1 VITQSAPL
9 LILYDRRMRITKFT
23 HSCVR
28 LEDAGRVLV
37 IDPGVWGE
45 AGALLGT
52 QAVLVTHEH
61 VDHIDTL
68 RLAGAGVPV
77 FVPEGA
83 DLPELARVRP
93 FDIVRVSPGD
103 EFEAAGFRVRAV
115 GGQHAVVYGDR
126 ASCVNLGYVVEET
139 VYHPGDSL
147 HVPDADV
154 ETLFVPLQASWLKT
168 AEAIDFVRAVGPR
181 RTVPIHE
188 GQVNERGLDMLNH
201 HLAANTA
208 NGYRYLRPRESL

>member
-1 VITQSAPL
+1 
-9 LILYDRRMRITKFT
+9 MRITKFT

-28 LEDAGRVLV
+28 LEDASRVLV
-37 IDPGVWGE
+37 IDPGVWSE
-45 AGALLGT
+45 AGALLGAG
-52 QAVLVTHEH
+52 AVLVTHEH

-68 RLAGAGVPV
+68 RLAGIGVPV

-93 FDIVRVSPGD
+93 FDVVRVSPGD

-115 GGQHAVVYGDR
+115 GGEHAVVYGDR
-126 ASCVNLGYVVEET
+126 SSCVNLGYVVDGHA
-139 VYHPGDSL
+139 YHPGDSL
-147 HVPDADV
+147 HVPAAGV

-168 AEAIDFVRAVGPR
+168 AEAIDFVRAVDPR

-188 GQVNERGLDMLNH
+188 GQVNERGLDILNH
-201 HLAANTA
+201 HLAANTT
-208 NGYRYLRPRESL
+208 NGYRYLAARESF

>member
-1 VITQSAPL
+1 VIVQTARL
-9 LILYDRRMRITKFT
+9 LIVYDRRMRITKFT

-28 LEDAGRVLV
+28 LEVSSRVLV
-37 IDPGVWGE
+37 IDPGVWSE
-45 AGALLGT
+45 AGALLGAR
-52 QAVLVTHEH
+52 AVLVTHEH

-68 RLAGAGVPV
+68 RLAGIGVPV

-93 FDIVRVSPGD
+93 LDIVRVSPGD

-126 ASCVNLGYVVEET
+126 SSCVNLGYVVES

-147 HVPDADV
+147 HVPDVGV

-168 AEAIDFVRAVGPR
+168 AEAIDFVRAVDPR

-188 GQVNERGLDMLNH
+188 GQVNERGLDILNH
-201 HLAANTA
+201 HLAANTT
-208 NGYRYLRPRESL
+208 NGYRYLAPREEL